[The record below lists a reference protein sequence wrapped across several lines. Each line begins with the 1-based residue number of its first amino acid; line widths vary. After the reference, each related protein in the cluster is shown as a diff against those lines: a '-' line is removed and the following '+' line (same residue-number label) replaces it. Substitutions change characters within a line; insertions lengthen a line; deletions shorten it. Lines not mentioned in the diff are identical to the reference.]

1 MIETILMLIHGALL
15 LIFGVCLSA
24 FFAQLQI
31 TRKNLLY
38 LLLFCLF
45 CGGLQVAGLAFFDE
59 ELVWKAYPVI
69 THIPLILFLCIGYRK
84 RLATAL
90 AAVTTAYLC
99 CQPAKWFGLLA
110 FTLTQSTVVNYAV
123 QMIALVAVGFLV
135 LRYFAPGLGA
145 LFSKDAASVCIFGII
160 PVVYYLFD
168 YATVIYTD
176 LWLRNNRT
184 VAEFLPFLLCM
195 VFLFF
200 CTIYYKGY
208 EEKADLERRDQI
220 IRITIAQQARELEA
234 AHRNEQEVRILRH
247 DMRLFL
253 DTLAVSIQSG
263 DQEKAMELIQSYSC
277 RTKGAQLQHFC
288 PDSTINYLLSDF
300 SEKCQAK
307 QITFTHVIQI
317 DELNVDATLFASI
330 LSNALDNALNA
341 QATFEPSQ
349 RRIRL
354 MLKAVEGKLL
364 LSVKN
369 PVKEIPVFADGLP
382 VSKRKGHGYG
392 TQSIRYMTERLG
404 GNCQFSVE
412 DGTFILRVVI

>member
-1 MIETILMLIHGALL
+1 MIEMILMLVHGALL
-15 LIFGVCLSA
+15 LVFGVCLSA
-24 FFAQLQI
+24 SFVQLQA

-38 LLLFCLF
+38 HLFFCLF
-45 CGGLQVAGLAFFDE
+45 CGAVQVLSFILFGE
-59 ELVWKAYPVI
+59 VPVWNVYPVI

-84 RLATAL
+84 RPVTAL
-90 AAVTTAYLC
+90 AAVSTAYLC
-99 CQPAKWFGLLA
+99 CQPAKWFGLLV
-110 FTLTQSTVVNYAV
+110 FSLTQNTVAEYAA

-135 LRYFAPGLGA
+135 LRYFAPGLGM
-145 LFSKDAASVCIFGII
+145 LFSKDTASVCIFGII

-208 EEKADLERRDQI
+208 EEKADLERREQI
-220 IRITIAQQARELEA
+220 IHITIEQQARELETA
-234 AHRNEQEVRILRH
+234 RRNEQEVRILRH

-253 DTLAVSIQSG
+253 DSLAVSIQSG
-263 DQEKAMELIQSYSC
+263 EHEKALDLIQAYAS
-277 RTKGAQLQHFC
+277 RTNVAPLQRFC
-288 PDSTINYLLSDF
+288 SDSTINYILSDF

-307 QITFTHVIQI
+307 QIAFTRVIQV
-317 DELNVDATLFASI
+317 DELDVDATLFASI

-341 QATFEPSQ
+341 QAAFEPQQ
-349 RRIRL
+349 RSIRL
-354 MLKAVEGKLL
+354 MLKTVEGKLL

-369 PVKEIPVFADGLP
+369 PVKDPPVFADGLP

-392 TQSIRYMTERLG
+392 AQSIRYMTQRLG
-404 GNCQFSVE
+404 GNCQFSVQ
-412 DGTFILRVVI
+412 DGMFILRVVI